1 MSAILSVKGLTK
13 HYPGFTLRDV
23 SFDLREG
30 AVTGFIGR
38 NGAGKSTTLKCL
50 LNLVHP
56 DAGQI
61 SFFGMDFAAHELEC
75 KARLGFVPGAFGSYA
90 QKKLSAV
97 AAVTAPFYPG
107 WDGEM
112 YRRCLARFALDEN
125 KRVRE
130 LSAGMQVK
138 FSLALALS
146 HHAHLLLLDEPTS
159 GLDPVSREELLDLF
173 LELVREG
180 GVSILFSTHITSD
193 LDKCADDILYL
204 KNGVLAGSGAL
215 KDFLGQY
222 RAAHFDREP
231 APDLAARLL
240 GLKRDKEGWS
250 ALVRAAEGGVPGAVL
265 SPAGLETVMVHLDRE
280 ASV

>member
-1 MSAILSVKGLTK
+1 MSAILSVRDLTK
-13 HYPGFTLRDV
+13 TYPRFTLDGV
-23 SFDLREG
+23 SFDLRGG

-56 DAGQI
+56 EGGSI
-61 SFFGMDFAAHELEC
+61 SFFGMDFAAHEQDC

-90 QKKLSAV
+90 QKKLSTV
-97 AAVTAPFYPG
+97 ADVTRRFYPQ
-107 WDGEM
+107 WNEEM
-112 YRRCLARFALDEN
+112 YRSCLSRFALDES

-146 HHAHLLLLDEPTS
+146 HRAELLLLDEPTS
-159 GLDPVSREELLDLF
+159 GLDPVSRDELLDLF
-173 LELVREG
+173 LELVRED

-204 KNGVLAGSGAL
+204 KNGSLAGSGTL
-215 KDFLGQY
+215 KSFLGQY
-222 RAAHFDREP
+222 RAAHFDVQP
-231 APDLAARLL
+231 GSDTAKRLL

-250 ALVRAAEGGVPGAVL
+250 ALVKAADGPIPGAVL
-265 SPAGLETVMVHLDRE
+265 SPADLETVMVHLDRE
-280 ASV
+280 VSI